1 MGKAS
6 RRKVAARTR
15 ELLNATQSRLKAL
28 GVDHPL
34 VIRSDLPQEQKI
46 SNGISRM
53 LDSEVGEDLSR
64 GATPSFDSLIN
75 QDAARVGVGAIRP
88 DLRPS
93 EVGAHERVLG
103 QLLGRLL

>member
-46 SNGISRM
+46 
-53 LDSEVGEDLSR
+53 
-64 GATPSFDSLIN
+64 
-75 QDAARVGVGAIRP
+75 
-88 DLRPS
+88 
-93 EVGAHERVLG
+93 
-103 QLLGRLL
+103 